1 MAISKPFAYNPSTSF
16 SIGSGFNALVSS
28 VGFQS
33 DGKIMVGGDFSTF
46 TGSSQNRLVRLNTD
60 GSKDETFDIGSGFNG
75 PVYATEFQSDG
86 KVLVGGDFTTFTGST
101 QNRLV
106 RLNSDGSKDTSFDI
120 GSGFGTSY
128 GVFAITI
135 QSDGKILVGGNFST
149 YKDSTQNS
157 LIRLNS
163 DGSKDTSFDIGSGFI
178 YFGSAADINS
188 ISIQN
193 DGKIIVGGSFTQF
206 TGSTQNRLVRLN
218 TDGSK
223 DSTFNIG
230 SGFDSYVSSIAIQSN
245 GKILVGG
252 GFTTFTGSTQNNLI
266 RLNSNGSKDETFN
279 IGSGFDSEINSVAV
293 QSDGK
298 ILAGGYFTTFTGST
312 QNKLIRLNSDGSKDT
327 SFNIGSGFT
336 GSIYNNT
343 IKIQSD
349 GKILAG
355 GTFTEYSGSSQNRL
369 IKLNSDGSIF
379 SGGAAPAISG
389 TTQYGDLV
397 VGNIQTEYSLNY
409 GGIKWWGGPNE
420 ELGYVIGNARPGGQP
435 VPAGVTGGPAYVGF
449 WRSPLLTDNSF
460 LSLANY
466 IGAQNSEPP
475 FATTSDAVTWLN
487 DNGYYTSFALPQAAY
502 YIGGSFTEFNGS
514 SENKVAM
521 RLNSDGSRDTTYITS
536 GITVSG
542 NGYVITNYLSGT
554 TLVGGQL
561 SNGATI
567 TCIVSLDS
575 QGNINNSFNVGTGF
589 DSGFFGDELV
599 STIVVDSNNKV
610 LVGGFFSKYNGQN
623 QNSIIRLNSD
633 GSKDTS
639 FNNYFPTTNS
649 SNFQTIEA
657 IVIDSNNKILVG
669 GSFTTFSGSSQ
680 NYLIRL
686 NSDGTK
692 DTSFNIGSGFNGP
705 VSSFAIQSDG
715 KILVGGNFATFT
727 GSTQNNLIRLN
738 TDGSK
743 DSTFNIES
751 GFNGGITSI
760 AIQSDGK
767 ILVGG
772 AFTTYQ
778 DSTQNNLIRLN
789 SDGSKDSTFDIG
801 SGFDFGIR
809 NGCVKID
816 SNAKIL
822 VGGFFTTFNGS
833 SQNYLIRLNSDGT
846 KDTSFNIGSGPNSFV
861 GAIKII

>member
-33 DGKIMVGGDFSTF
+33 DGKIMVGGDFDGFS
-46 TGSSQNRLVRLNTD
+46 GISQNRLIRLNTD

-75 PVYATEFQSDG
+75 PVYVTEFQSDG

-120 GSGFGTSY
+120 GSGFGSSY

-178 YFGSAADINS
+178 YFGSSADINS

-206 TGSTQNRLVRLN
+206 TGSSQNRLIRLN

-230 SGFDSYVSSIAIQSN
+230 SGFDNYVTTIAIQSN

-279 IGSGFDSEINSVAV
+279 IGSGFDSEVNSVAV

-327 SFNIGSGFT
+327 SFNIGSGFN
-336 GSIYNNT
+336 GGIYNNT
-343 IKIQSD
+343 VKIQSD
-349 GKILAG
+349 EKILAG
-355 GTFTEYSGSSQNRL
+355 GTFTEYTGSSQNRL

-379 SGGAAPAISG
+379 SGGTAPTITG
-389 TTQYGDLV
+389 TTQYGDII
-397 VGNIQTEYSLNY
+397 VGDIQRDYSINY
-409 GGIKWWGGPNE
+409 GGVKWWGGPNE
-420 ELGYVIGNARPGGQP
+420 ELGYVVGNARPNGQP
-435 VPAGVTGGPAYVGF
+435 APVGAGGPAYVGF
-449 WRSPLLTDNSF
+449 WRSELLTDNSF
-460 LSLANY
+460 LNLANY
-466 IGAQNSEPP
+466 IGSENSEPP

-487 DNGYYTSFALPQAAY
+487 DNGYYTSYVALPQAAY
-502 YIGGSFTEFNGS
+502 YIGGLFTTF
-514 SENKVAM
+514 
-521 RLNSDGSRDTTYITS
+521 
-536 GITVSG
+536 
-542 NGYVITNYLSGT
+542 SGT
-554 TLVGGQL
+554 NASQL
-561 SNGATI
+561 IKFNSSNTKDE
-567 TCIVSLDS
+567 TFD
-575 QGNINNSFNVGTGF
+575 VGTGF
-589 DSGFFGDELV
+589 NGPIFS
-599 STIVVDSNNKV
+599 ISN
-610 LVGGFFSKYNGQN
+610 Q
-623 QNSIIRLNSD
+623 SD
-633 GSKDTS
+633 G
-639 FNNYFPTTNS
+639 
-649 SNFQTIEA
+649 
-657 IVIDSNNKILVG
+657 KILAG
-669 GSFTTFSGSSQ
+669 GNYTQFTGSSQ

-686 NSDGTK
+686 NSDG
-692 DTSFNIGSGFNGP
+692 
-705 VSSFAIQSDG
+705 
-715 KILVGGNFATFT
+715 
-727 GSTQNNLIRLN
+727 
-738 TDGSK
+738 SK
-743 DSTFNIES
+743 DETFVSVIIDAVN
-751 GFNGGITSI
+751 SI

-772 AFTTYQ
+772 WFGLKRVNSDGTNDSTFDIGSGFNNGVRSIPIQSDGKILVGGYYTTYK
-778 DSTQNNLIRLN
+778 DLTQNSLIRLNSDGSKDTSFDIGTGFGGDGYASVDSMAIQSDGKILVGGQFTQYSGASQNYLIRLN

-801 SGFDFGIR
+801 SGF
-809 NGCVKID
+809 NGSVNSMAIQSD
-816 SNAKIL
+816 GKIL
-822 VGGFFTTFNGS
+822 VGGWFTQFTGT
-833 SQNYLIRLNSDGT
+833 SQNNLIRLNSDGS
-846 KDTSFNIGSGPNSFV
+846 KDESFNIGTGFSSVYSSAVISIAIQSDGTILVGGEFNTYNGLSTSYGAILNSDGSLNSSLNFNGGV
-861 GAIKII
+861 FSIKII